1 MDEMQF
7 SGKKRRFKSD
17 PWCSC
22 PRWQLPRLARR
33 VRIIVIYCLAS
44 VLEASLR
51 ALINYAKPNTRLADA
66 LSTIHPPP
74 TLSFCIESAS
84 HLSSSSSILFPSAPK
99 LNERQYTP
107 LYRWKCEHRVSF
119 RLLWFLIRRN
129 DKSND
134 TYWFEI
140 FSPSIERNNVHFW
153 ELVERIVYHGS
164 VTKMRK
170 SFFTLLLRT
179 SYPTTNTI
187 IFTAIKTIV
196 LYLKIKNRNISITIS
211 HFEYY

>member
-1 MDEMQF
+1 M
-7 SGKKRRFKSD
+7 
-17 PWCSC
+17 
-22 PRWQLPRLARR
+22 
-33 VRIIVIYCLAS
+33 
-44 VLEASLR
+44 
-51 ALINYAKPNTRLADA
+51 
-66 LSTIHPPP
+66 IHID
-74 TLSFCIESAS
+74 LKF
-84 HLSSSSSILFPSAPK
+84 
-99 LNERQYTP
+99 
-107 LYRWKCEHRVSF
+107 
-119 RLLWFLIRRN
+119 
-129 DKSND
+129 
-134 TYWFEI
+134 FEI

-170 SFFTLLLRT
+170 SFFTLLFRT

>member
-1 MDEMQF
+1 M
-7 SGKKRRFKSD
+7 
-17 PWCSC
+17 
-22 PRWQLPRLARR
+22 
-33 VRIIVIYCLAS
+33 IYIDL
-44 VLEASLR
+44 
-51 ALINYAKPNTRLADA
+51 K
-66 LSTIHPPP
+66 
-74 TLSFCIESAS
+74 F
-84 HLSSSSSILFPSAPK
+84 
-99 LNERQYTP
+99 
-107 LYRWKCEHRVSF
+107 
-119 RLLWFLIRRN
+119 
-129 DKSND
+129 
-134 TYWFEI
+134 FEI

-153 ELVERIVYHGS
+153 ELVERIVYHDS

>member
-1 MDEMQF
+1 M
-7 SGKKRRFKSD
+7 
-17 PWCSC
+17 
-22 PRWQLPRLARR
+22 
-33 VRIIVIYCLAS
+33 
-44 VLEASLR
+44 
-51 ALINYAKPNTRLADA
+51 
-66 LSTIHPPP
+66 IHID
-74 TLSFCIESAS
+74 LKF
-84 HLSSSSSILFPSAPK
+84 
-99 LNERQYTP
+99 
-107 LYRWKCEHRVSF
+107 
-119 RLLWFLIRRN
+119 
-129 DKSND
+129 
-134 TYWFEI
+134 FEI

>member
-1 MDEMQF
+1 M
-7 SGKKRRFKSD
+7 
-17 PWCSC
+17 
-22 PRWQLPRLARR
+22 
-33 VRIIVIYCLAS
+33 
-44 VLEASLR
+44 
-51 ALINYAKPNTRLADA
+51 
-66 LSTIHPPP
+66 IHID
-74 TLSFCIESAS
+74 LKF
-84 HLSSSSSILFPSAPK
+84 
-99 LNERQYTP
+99 
-107 LYRWKCEHRVSF
+107 
-119 RLLWFLIRRN
+119 
-129 DKSND
+129 
-134 TYWFEI
+134 FEI

-179 SYPTTNTI
+179 SYTNTI

>member
-1 MDEMQF
+1 MRNLTHGSRMHYPRSILLQPF
-7 SGKKRRFKSD
+7 PFASRA
-17 PWCSC
+17 PLTC
-22 PRWQLPRLARR
+22 PRPLP
-33 VRIIVIYCLAS
+33 
-44 VLEASLR
+44 
-51 ALINYAKPNTRLADA
+51 
-66 LSTIHPPP
+66 
-74 TLSFCIESAS
+74 
-84 HLSSSSSILFPSAPK
+84 SSSPLHPSLTNASIRLCTGGNVSTAFLSA
-99 LNERQYTP
+99 Y
-107 LYRWKCEHRVSF
+107 F
-119 RLLWFLIRRN
+119 DFWFEETINRMIHIDL
-129 DKSND
+129 KF
-134 TYWFEI
+134 FEI

-153 ELVERIVYHGS
+153 ELVGRIVYHGS